1 MRKEVLALD
10 TQVRVLYFSDNKS
23 AFVDDYVVPISL
35 TETESDRKT
44 KNGKG
49 ELLHTLVFLYLIRA
63 ALTNALS
70 VTDPSH
76 PHL

>member
-1 MRKEVLALD
+1 MKKVALD
-10 TQVRVLYFSDNKS
+10 TQVGVLYFTDNKS
-23 AFVDDYVVPISL
+23 AFVDDYAVCVSL
-35 TETESDRKT
+35 TETESNRKT
-44 KNGKG
+44 KIGKG